1 MKNFFK
7 LPSFW
12 SKKTDEVTEKTDVI
26 ITEFDCEIEITRMF
40 DLIKDGWRIKILKDF
55 EKFFNGTKIELLI
68 GILGDKFSG
77 KTFILQKILGE
88 GLITDRDLK
97 RKENKEKDEGMRSSL
112 YFKEEKKNKIVY
124 LDSLGSN
131 LTPKSIY
138 FFNKIKQIDENLDP
152 IEKAKRKRDYET
164 LAIVN
169 ELFIRNFV
177 LDISSISLFVCP
189 YLNGSILQRLNLIKS
204 QFTQKVI
211 IVHNIPSLG
220 NVDDVDAYYNEILK
234 PELNVE
240 KCPIQNT
247 NYYYYTTTELDNDK
261 EVILVHVILGNDNIK
276 EIKEYNNAIITYL
289 KQHIQ
294 SKLRKEFDLKE
305 RLKHFC
311 EAFARQYF
319 DLKQKPN
326 SAQDLQSV
334 FLSDEIIDQLYK
346 ASQIVIKDNKIS
358 YQIVPEKQLNFY
370 NLRFKNITLDF
381 ITGKEHSKV
390 QLRITQYKIYYCGT
404 NLYVQFYPL
413 GGIKTDDI
421 KVEIQSYGKI
431 QKLTITGEY
440 QNITK
445 RMSKSL
451 IEKEEVLSDSISRYK
466 SFILEDYISKD
477 YCILKQV
484 TKKEKDE
491 NGEIKI
497 TIDIFLSNEQ
507 GEDQPIDVD

>member
-1 MKNFFK
+1 MYFFK
-7 LPSFW
+7 LPSFL
-12 SKKTDEVTEKTDVI
+12 SKKTEI
-26 ITEFDCEIEITRMF
+26 SEFDCEIEITRMF

-55 EKFFNGTKIELLI
+55 EKYFNGTKMELLI

-97 RKENKEKDEGMRSSL
+97 RKENKDKDEGMRSSL
-112 YFKEEKKNKIVY
+112 FFKEDKINKIIY

-138 FFNKIKQIDENLDP
+138 FFNKIKQIDENINQ
-152 IEKAKRKRDYET
+152 IEKEKRKRDYET
-164 LAIVN
+164 LAIIN

-177 LDISSISLFVCP
+177 LEISSLSLFVCP

-220 NVDDVDAYYNEILK
+220 NLDDVDAYYNEILK

-240 KCPIQNT
+240 KCIIQKT
-247 NYYYYTTTELDNDK
+247 NYYYYTTTELHNEK

-276 EIKEYNNAIITYL
+276 EIKEYNNAIITYV
-289 KQHIQ
+289 KKHIQ
-294 SKLRKEFDLKE
+294 SKIRKEFDLKIK
-305 RLKHFC
+305 LKNFC

-326 SAQDLQSV
+326 SAENLQSFFV
-334 FLSDEIIDQLYK
+334 SDEVIEQLYNN
-346 ASQIVIKDNKIS
+346 SQIVINNNYIS
-358 YQIVPEKQLNFY
+358 YQIVPQLQLPFY

-381 ITGKEHSKV
+381 ITGKEQSKV
-390 QLRITQYKIYYCGT
+390 QLRITQYKIYYCGPY
-404 NLYVQFYPL
+404 LYVQFYPL
-413 GGIKTDDI
+413 GAIKTDDI
-421 KVEIQSYGKI
+421 KVEIQSYGKT
-431 QKLTITGEY
+431 QKLTILGEY
-440 QNITK
+440 QKLLK
-445 RMSKSL
+445 RMSRSL
-451 IEKEEVLSDSISRYK
+451 LDKEEVLSDSISRYK

-484 TKKEKDE
+484 SKIEKDE

-497 TIDIFLSNEQ
+497 TIDIALSNVE
-507 GEDQPIDVD
+507 GEEEKIEDLD